1 MEVQILVKH
10 PTQTV
15 AQAFALL
22 EEINDP
28 LLAERLGDFVEGFII
43 DVGRGGLHV
52 GDGSSCRLDRVPAT
66 SLNGISRCSTI
77 NCFPR
82 VRSIVGLDFI
92 NPSIDRG
99 RNNQAWA

>member
-52 GDGSSCRLDRVPAT
+52 GLHVGDGSSCRLDRVPAT
-66 SLNGISRCSTI
+66 SLNGNQSL
-77 NCFPR
+77 F
-82 VRSIVGLDFI
+82 
-92 NPSIDRG
+92 
-99 RNNQAWA
+99 NN

>member
-15 AQAFALL
+15 AQAFAML

-66 SLNGISRCSTI
+66 SLNGNQSL
-77 NCFPR
+77 F
-82 VRSIVGLDFI
+82 
-92 NPSIDRG
+92 
-99 RNNQAWA
+99 NN